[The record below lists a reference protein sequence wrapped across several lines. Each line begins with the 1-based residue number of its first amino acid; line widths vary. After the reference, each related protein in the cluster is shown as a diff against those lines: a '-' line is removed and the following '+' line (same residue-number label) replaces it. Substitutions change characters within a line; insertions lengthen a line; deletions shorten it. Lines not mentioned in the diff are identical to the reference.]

1 MQHTIFAD
9 KRCFITGA
17 TGGIG
22 RQIALKMAQHGCTL
36 MLTSTRIDKLEEL
49 GKEIEELNGDRCK
62 VYFNSGDLNKI
73 RDVKRLI
80 GTARKKLCAV
90 DILVHCAGAFI
101 VKPLS
106 ESNLEDYES
115 SLNINLRAA
124 FLFSKAFS
132 CEMVKNK
139 WGRIINI
146 GSSSAYTGTKNTS
159 LYCASKHAILGLSR
173 SLHDELKGH
182 NIRVFCISPS
192 GTKTEMGRR
201 IENQDYDTF
210 LDPEEIADY
219 VAYVCSFDGGL
230 VSEEVRLNR
239 LIVQ

>member
-1 MQHTIFAD
+1 MQHTIFAG

-22 RQIALKMAQHGCTL
+22 RQVALKMAQNGCQL
-36 MLTSTRIDKLEEL
+36 MLTATRIEKLEKLSE
-49 GKEIEELNGDRCK
+49 EIRAVHGDECRVHCSTGNLNE
-62 VYFNSGDLNKI
+62 I
-73 RDVKRLI
+73 HDVKRLI
-80 GTARKKLCAV
+80 EAASQEMGAV
-90 DILVHCAGAFI
+90 DMFIHCAGVFI
-101 VKPLS
+101 VKPLP
-106 ESNLEDYES
+106 ESSLEDYEL
-115 SLNINLRAA
+115 SLNINLRASY
-124 FLFSKAFS
+124 LFSQAFS
-132 CEMVKNK
+132 QNMMENK

-146 GSSSAYTGTKNTS
+146 GSSSAYAGTKNTAA
-159 LYCASKHAILGLSR
+159 YCASKHAVLGLSR

-219 VAYVCSFDGGL
+219 VTFICSFDNEMI
-230 VSEEVRLNR
+230 SDEIRLNR
-239 LIVQ
+239 MVIE